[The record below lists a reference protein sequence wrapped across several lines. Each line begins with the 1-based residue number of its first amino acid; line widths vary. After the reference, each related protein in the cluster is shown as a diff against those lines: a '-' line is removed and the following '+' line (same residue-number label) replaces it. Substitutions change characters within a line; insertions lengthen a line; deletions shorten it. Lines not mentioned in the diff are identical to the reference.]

1 MKIIAGIVLFNP
13 DIKRL
18 IENVNAVSSQVD
30 EIIFFDNNSIN
41 LNEIE
46 TFVKRKNYQ
55 LIKSNKNYGIAH
67 ALNELGKAAYY
78 KKADWFLTLD
88 QDTVIN
94 LHLIEEYKKYMN
106 LPRVGQLCCI
116 FKDRNLRVKWDIP
129 NGVKKSNFCITSAS
143 LVNLRAWKEVG
154 GFDES
159 MFIDAVDNDFCA
171 ALIRRGYF
179 NYQIDFVGF
188 MQEIGHATKHHFI
201 YKDVYTLNH
210 SAFRR
215 YYIARNNMLIARR
228 YKTETNSVLREL
240 MYLCREIIIIILF
253 EKNKM
258 TKLNNYFRGI
268 IDGMTENT
276 VRRNY
281 LKDLK

>member
-46 TFVKRKNYQ
+46 AFVKRKNYQ

-106 LPRVGQLCCI
+106 LPRIGQLCCI

-129 NGVKKSNFCITSAS
+129 NGVKKAI
-143 LVNLRAWKEVG
+143 
-154 GFDES
+154 
-159 MFIDAVDNDFCA
+159 
-171 ALIRRGYF
+171 
-179 NYQIDFVGF
+179 FV
-188 MQEIGHATKHHFI
+188 
-201 YKDVYTLNH
+201 
-210 SAFRR
+210 
-215 YYIARNNMLIARR
+215 
-228 YKTETNSVLREL
+228 
-240 MYLCREIIIIILF
+240 
-253 EKNKM
+253 
-258 TKLNNYFRGI
+258 
-268 IDGMTENT
+268 
-276 VRRNY
+276 
-281 LKDLK
+281 